1 MENKEYIRRLAK
13 FLVENQSTMTA
24 EQLAELLNWNKFK
37 TTYGTEYSGGRGTYT
52 LIHSTYDWL
61 VSIGCQNDAGL
72 VALAF
77 KKPDGT
83 FAYDK

>member
-1 MENKEYIRRLAK
+1 
-13 FLVENQSTMTA
+13 MTG

-61 VSIGCQNDAGL
+61 VSIGCQNDADL
-72 VALAF
+72 VCISI
-77 KKPDGT
+77 
-83 FAYDK
+83 